1 MPMTINTNIVSLNA
15 QRNLTTSQSVARDV
29 DAAPVLGPA
38 RQLGRRTTPPAWR
51 SPTG

>member
-1 MPMTINTNIVSLNA
+1 MPMTINTNVVSLNA
-15 QRNLTTSQSVARDV
+15 QRNLTHVAGVARDL
-29 DAAPVLGPA
+29 DAAPVVGPA